1 MSFRIEQADPL
12 ALMQELPDE
21 WAQTCVT
28 SPRGDAPVPYLLAVL
43 DQVHRVLRPDGTI
56 WLALTRGGNA
66 HELKRALRDT
76 RWLQPLPA
84 TGTPRHMLLLAKQSA
99 FLFNLSA
106 QPRESSH
113 HKAPPTPGIR

>member
-28 SPRGDAPVPYLLAVL
+28 SPRRDAPVPYLLAVL
-43 DQVHRVLRPDGTI
+43 DQVHRVLRHDGTL

-84 TGTPRHMLLLAKQSA
+84 TGTPRHCCCSPSNRRSSL
-99 FLFNLSA
+99 NLSA